1 MEDGPSDAR
10 VVLRGG
16 AYITH
21 RTVAGSWGHGRYPYE
36 SSLFYFGKG
45 VLLRKR
51 GDSYGHGPIP
61 TQAFTPPLCSDS
73 RPILQPPGLLAPSR
87 MAMVWIMGLTPGT
100 CSESALGKYQCAA
113 VLATRLLSLIIVS
126 VLILTTFSNVFRI
139 IR

>member
-1 MEDGPSDAR
+1 MEDVPADAR

-16 AYITH
+16 ASITH

-51 GDSYGHGPIP
+51 GDYYGHGPIP

-73 RPILQPPGLLAPSR
+73 RPILQPPGLLAPSG
-87 MAMVWIMGLTPGT
+87 MAMVWIM
-100 CSESALGKYQCAA
+100 EQYHCAA
-113 VLATRLLSLIIVS
+113 V
-126 VLILTTFSNVFRI
+126 
-139 IR
+139 